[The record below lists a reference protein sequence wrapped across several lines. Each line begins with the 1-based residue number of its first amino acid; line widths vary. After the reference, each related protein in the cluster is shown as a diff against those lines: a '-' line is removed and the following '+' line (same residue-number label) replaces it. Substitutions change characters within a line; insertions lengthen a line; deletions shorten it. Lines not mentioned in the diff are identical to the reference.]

1 MSKIFINGLERGTQ
15 TNVRLTLS
23 PSNSEVLNTKYCES
37 ISTIGI
43 LNSSK
48 SENETND
55 LKLLI
60 LKKPVRIII
69 GQVNIISLRNKIE
82 LLREI
87 VRDKVHMSMISK
99 TKLGSSFPEA
109 QFYMD
114 SYSKPY
120 RLDRSGKGGGVM
132 LYVREEIPSKLI
144 ELVCHK
150 LDKEYFLLEINLRR
164 KNDCN
169 CNAIKL

>member
-1 MSKIFINGLERGTQ
+1 MSKIFVNGLERDTQ
-15 TNVRLTLS
+15 TYVGLTLS
-23 PSNSEVLNTKYCES
+23 PSNSEVLNTKYCKS

-60 LKKPVRIII
+60 LKNPVRIIN
-69 GQVNIISLRNKIE
+69 GQVNIISLRNIIK

-87 VRDKVHMSMISK
+87 VQDKVDMLMISE
-99 TKLGSSFPEA
+99 TKLDSSFPEA

-120 RLDRSGKGGGVM
+120 RLDRSGKGGGIM

-144 ELVCHK
+144 QSVCHK

-169 CNAIKL
+169 YNAIKL